1 MKSKKNIGVKKTYY
15 LPKDLAQWIER
26 GAEKTQRSA
35 SNYLTTI
42 LTIAKGRSGI

>member
-15 LPKDLAQWIER
+15 LSNDLAQWIER

-35 SNYLTTI
+35 SNFLSTI
-42 LTIAKGRSGI
+42 LTIAKEMTGL